1 MLLINK
7 GVEMSIFD
15 KEVLIEN
22 ISFLSIKN
30 KVSVNKALIDSGA
43 GKDLIANL
51 KKGQIPSIEKLIK
64 IADYLDVSIDYLVGR
79 TDKPEI
85 NK

>member
-1 MLLINK
+1 MIVFN
-7 GVEMSIFD
+7 

-22 ISFLSIKN
+22 ISSLSLKN
-30 KVSVNKALIDSGA
+30 QTSVNKALVDSGA

-51 KKGQIPSIEKLIK
+51 KKGQIPSIEKLMI
-64 IADYLDVSIDYLVGR
+64 IADYFGVSIDYLLGR

>member
-1 MLLINK
+1 MFNEIFVEFIQKKNISSYRVAK
-7 GVEMSIFD
+7 GTGIDPGTMIQYKNGNRVPT
-15 KEVLIEN
+15 IEN
-22 ISFLSIKN
+22 
-30 KVSVNKALIDSGA
+30 
-43 GKDLIANL
+43 
-51 KKGQIPSIEKLIK
+51 LIK

>member
-1 MLLINK
+1 
-7 GVEMSIFD
+7 MSIFD

-79 TDKPEI
+79 TDKPEV